1 MSPKTAGIACLNC
14 GVVNTGH
21 TRPDDPD
28 DIPEDGDLAVCVYCA
43 HLAQFAT
50 MEDGSL
56 GYSELS
62 AEDLASAMEEP
73 RVIRTLE
80 LVHSLKASAP
90 GR

>member
-1 MSPKTAGIACLNC
+1 MSPQTLGIACLKC
-14 GVVNTGH
+14 GVVNDGH

-28 DIPEDGDLAVCVYCA
+28 DRPEDGDLAVCLYCA
-43 HLAQFAT
+43 HLAQFST

-62 AEDLASAMEEP
+62 PEDLAEAMEEP
-73 RVIRTLE
+73 RVRRTLA
-80 LVHSLKASAP
+80 LVRSMNASAP